1 MKFLNSN
8 LRPKRFDY
16 FPRYYDERKERI
28 ELKRKFYDNKDL
40 NEDERSMLMREK
52 MKENRNHQQIAQ
64 NNLYSQNTRSLI
76 LIFLV
81 LILGY
86 FLLNGLDD
94 IDRVIFKLMN

>member
-1 MKFLNSN
+1 LKFLNSN

-52 MKENRNHQQIAQ
+52 IKENRNHQQIAQ

>member
-1 MKFLNSN
+1 LKFLNSN

-28 ELKRKFYDNKDL
+28 DLKRKLYGDEEL
-40 NEDERSMLMREK
+40 SEDDRTMLMREK
-52 MKENRNHQQIAQ
+52 MKENRNNQQIAQ

-81 LILGY
+81 LVLGY

-94 IDRVIFKLMN
+94 IDQVIFKLMH

>member
-1 MKFLNSN
+1 LKFLNSS

-40 NEDERSMLMREK
+40 NEEERTMLMREK

-81 LILGY
+81 LVLGY

-94 IDRVIFKLMN
+94 IERVIFKLMN

>member
-52 MKENRNHQQIAQ
+52 IKENRNHQQIAQ